1 MNKTIAI
8 LSLAAALVASS
19 CCNCNRTV
27 GTPVEQKS
35 VSRIEGMAQFPQPYK
50 MLDWA
55 QKGRDFDAYA
65 FDFNPDMPAGP
76 MIWLDKAGRNNGQM
90 TYGLYTAVKDARQGL
105 ENYNGEFH
113 ESLNDLHALISAG
126 LLGIDKTAQN
136 GFNFVKMEQNYF
148 NTDNGWN
155 IIMNNTCPEVALLGG
170 GYGRDWWYDVFPNC
184 LYYMLCEVFPGVEG
198 AEEIQRTVAEQF
210 AKADSVLAG
219 NYDFTYF
226 DYAQMKGCNNW
237 IPKQQDAAGGHA
249 YVLYSAYNKYG
260 DQKYLDRAISA
271 TKALDSQTE
280 SRFYEILLPMG
291 IYTAARLNAEQGQNF
306 DLGKML
312 DWVFDGCTNPV
323 ASRTGWGI
331 MQGKWGDYE
340 VSGLQGSIID
350 GGGFAFLMNSLDLFI
365 PFIPTAKYAPE
376 YADALGRWALNCA
389 NACRLFYPDQ
399 LPDELQSLPGMQSYT
414 NSIIAYEGL
423 RYQEVDGSERLFG
436 KHPIAVGDGPKW
448 NPKNPKESMFSCYSS
463 GAAGILGAMLETTDV
478 EGIIRFNCNTTDFYA
493 SKPYPVYL
501 VYNPYDEAK
510 EFTYTMDGRKKLF
523 DIVSKTC
530 VGKGC
535 GKTKVSVPAGKSLVI
550 VELPAGAQLSE
561 CEGKV
566 LADGNVIAYK

>member
-1 MNKTIAI
+1 MNRSGLILTVAI
-8 LSLAAALVASS
+8 SLAASACTSANLGS
-19 CCNCNRTV
+19 
-27 GTPVEQKS
+27 PVEQKS
-35 VSRIEGMAQFPQPYK
+35 IGRIELMAQFPQPYK
-50 MLDWA
+50 MIDWA

-65 FDFNPDMPAGP
+65 FDFNPSMPAGP
-76 MIWLDKAGRNNGQM
+76 MIWLDSAGRNIPQV
-90 TYGLYTAVKDARQGL
+90 TYGLYTAVKDARQGR
-105 ENYNGEFH
+105 EHYNGEFH

-184 LYYMLCEVFPGVEG
+184 LYYMLCEVFPGVDG
-198 AEEIQRTVAEQF
+198 AEEIQHTVAEQF

-226 DYAQMKGCNNW
+226 DYAAMKGCNNW

-249 YVLYSAYNKYG
+249 YVLYSAYKKFG
-260 DQKYLDRAISA
+260 DPRYLEHAISA
-271 TKALDSQTE
+271 TKALDSQSE

-306 DLGKML
+306 NLGQMF
-312 DWVFDGCTNPV
+312 DWVFDGCK
-323 ASRTGWGI
+323 AADGRTGWGI
-331 MQGKWGDYE
+331 MAGKWGDYE
-340 VSGLQGSIID
+340 VSGLQGSLTD

-376 YADALGRWALNCA
+376 YADAIGKWALNCA

-399 LPDELQSLPGMQSYT
+399 LPDENQSLPGMQDYT

-423 RYQEVDGSERLFG
+423 RYQEVDGNERLFS

-448 NPKNPKESMFSCYSS
+448 NPNNPKESMFSCYSS
-463 GAAGILGAMLETTDV
+463 GAAGILGAMLSTTDV
-478 EGIIRFNCNTTDFYA
+478 EGIVRFDCNTTDFYA
-493 SKPYPVYL
+493 DKPYECGL
-501 VYNPYDEAK
+501 IYNPYDEPK
-510 EFTYTMDGRKKLF
+510 TITLSIEGRKDLF
-523 DIVSKTC
+523 DAVSKTYLAKGAN
-530 VGKGC
+530 GKAQV
-535 GKTKVSVPAGKSLVI
+535 TIPAGKSLVLY
-550 VELPAGAQLSE
+550 ELPSGSVIKNQNGRLTV
-561 CEGKV
+561 K
-566 LADGNVIAYK
+566 GNVISYK